1 MMKSAWEYTKS
12 KSKYHFDN
20 KKIDPL
26 FDTVNVLGNIT
37 PCWQTELDDIIT
49 QSRAATWRTR
59 GKDFTKGR
67 PEEELA
73 SEDYDLEIAGYG
85 KDYVISNLT
94 YELTPTMQRIGDL
107 FALEDNIPRVH
118 VQLPGQV
125 WNIHIDKLQKWCPE
139 DPDRII
145 RIFVQLTD
153 WEQGQFWNFGNYMY
167 SGWAAGDVTT
177 FDWQNVPHSTANASN
192 HPRITLQFTGLITD
206 QTEKFLQELK
216 SVNSYTV
223 S

>member
-1 MMKSAWEYTKS
+1 MKSAWEYTKS

-20 KKIDPL
+20 KKIDPN
-26 FDTVNVLGNIT
+26 FDTVNLLGNIT

-59 GKDFTKGR
+59 GKDFTSDR

-94 YELTPTMQRIGDL
+94 YKLTPTMQHISDL
-107 FALEDNIPRVH
+107 FALEDTIPRVH

-125 WNIHIDKLQKWCPE
+125 WNI
-139 DPDRII
+139 DR
-145 RIFVQLTD
+145 
-153 WEQGQFWNFGNYMY
+153 
-167 SGWAAGDVTT
+167 
-177 FDWQNVPHSTANASN
+177 
-192 HPRITLQFTGLITD
+192 
-206 QTEKFLQELK
+206 K
-216 SVNSYTV
+216 SVV
-223 S
+223 

>member
-1 MMKSAWEYTKS
+1 MKSAWEYTKS

-20 KKIDPL
+20 KKIDPN
-26 FDTVNVLGNIT
+26 FDTVNLLGNIT

-59 GKDFTKGR
+59 GKDFTSDR

-94 YELTPTMQRIGDL
+94 YKLTPTMQHISDL
-107 FALEDNIPRVH
+107 FALEDTIPRVH

-139 DPDRII
+139 DPNRII

-153 WEQGQFWNFGNYMY
+153 WNQGQFWNFGNYMY
-167 SGWAAGDVTT
+167 SNWSAGDVIT

-192 HPRITLQFTGLITD
+192 HPRVTLQITGVITD
-206 QTEKFLQELK
+206 KTTEYLK
-216 SVNSYTV
+216 WLKES
-223 S
+223 